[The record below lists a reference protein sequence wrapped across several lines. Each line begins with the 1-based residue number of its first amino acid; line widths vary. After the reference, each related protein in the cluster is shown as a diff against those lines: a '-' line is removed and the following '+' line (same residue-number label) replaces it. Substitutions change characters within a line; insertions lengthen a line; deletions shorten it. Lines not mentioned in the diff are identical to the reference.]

1 MPEETQGQ
9 GVTPPAQ
16 PLRQIGE
23 VRPIDIHEE
32 MRRSYLDY
40 AMSVIIGRA
49 LPDVRDGLKPVQRR
63 ILYAMWESGLRPGAR
78 FRKSAAVVGEVLK
91 SFHPHGDVAV
101 YDTIVR
107 LVQDFS
113 LRYPPIEGQGN
124 FGSVDGDAAAA
135 YRYTEVRLARI
146 AQEMLA
152 DIEKETADFV
162 PNFDETLLEP
172 TVLPARL
179 PNLLANG
186 ATGIAV
192 GMATNIPPHNLGEIV
207 DGALLLL
214 EDPEA
219 PLDALMEK
227 VQGPD
232 FPTGA
237 FIHGRAGI
245 LEAYRT
251 GRGLIQMRARAGI
264 EKIRGGK
271 ENIIVSEL
279 PFQVNKAKL
288 IERIAELVR
297 DRRIEGI
304 ADLRDESDREG
315 MRIVVELKRDEDA
328 RPILNQL
335 YRYTAM
341 QSTFG
346 VIMLALVDN
355 QPKVCTLRELLQHFL
370 QHRRDVLV
378 RRTRFELRKA
388 EERAHILEGYRLA
401 LDRLDEVIAL
411 IRSAPTVEAARAGL
425 VERFAMSVPQAQA
438 ILDLRLQRLT
448 GLERQKIQEEY
459 REVLQS
465 IERLRAILQSEG
477 LVRQLIREELLALK
491 AQYGDARRTEIL
503 EEQPELQFEDL
514 VADEEMVI
522 TVSHQGY
529 IKRSP
534 LSIYRAQRRGGKGS
548 TGMVTKEEDYVE
560 HLFVASTHSSLL
572 FFTDR
577 GKVLWVKVHEVPQA
591 GRAAKGKAA
600 VNLLQLEPGEK
611 ITTMIPIRQFEV
623 DRYLM
628 MATRRGIVKKTEL
641 SAYGNPRAGGIIA
654 LTLDEGD
661 ALIAVELTRG
671 TDEVFLGTRQGQA
684 IRFKEEEARPMGR
697 TARGVIGISLEEGDQ
712 VVGMEIVSEGAT
724 ILTVTER
731 GYGKRTDL
739 SEYRLQARGGKGII
753 NIRVTEKNGP
763 VVSLKKVTDEDGLMM
778 ISQEGKVTR
787 LNVRDVSVIGRATQG
802 VRLQGLEA
810 GDQVAAITRL
820 VTEEGEENGGGPTAP
835 EGPGEAPEA
844 PAGGGEQAGAT
855 GA

>member
-63 ILYAMWESGLRPGAR
+63 ILYAMWENGLRPGAR

-534 LSIYRAQRRGGKGS
+534 LSIYRAQRRGGKGT